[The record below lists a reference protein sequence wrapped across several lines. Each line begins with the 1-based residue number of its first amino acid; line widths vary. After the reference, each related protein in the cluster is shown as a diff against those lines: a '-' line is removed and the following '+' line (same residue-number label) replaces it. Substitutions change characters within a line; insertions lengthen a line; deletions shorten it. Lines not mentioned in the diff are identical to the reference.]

1 MLIKNHI
8 QVLIIPPIIEISI
21 VNIRMKRITLEEI
34 FIVLSLILSKTLLN
48 PTQALKILMI
58 TNIPIK
64 LIAIM
69 ISKLKNMIHILLNN
83 IITIE

>member
-21 VNIRMKRITLEEI
+21 VNIRMKRITLEVI
-34 FIVLSLILSKTLLN
+34 FIVLSLILSKPSLN

-69 ISKLKNMIHILLNN
+69 ISKLNKLFQ
-83 IITIE
+83 ITD

>member
-1 MLIKNHI
+1 
-8 QVLIIPPIIEISI
+8 VLIIPPIIEISI

-34 FIVLSLILSKTLLN
+34 FIVLSLILSKPLLN

-69 ISKLKNMIHILLNN
+69 ISK
-83 IITIE
+83 

>member
-34 FIVLSLILSKTLLN
+34 FIVLSLILSKPLLN

-69 ISKLKNMIHILLNN
+69 ISKLKNIIHILLNN